1 MPSILLQENQEMV
14 AEALQL
20 EEHEAGR
27 VIYRQGD
34 LGDCFYLIHE
44 GTVAVR
50 KSTQAA
56 ERLGPKAFFGEQAL
70 LKAEKRYDMTSRALS
85 CDVGTAQPM
94 LTVLHVAGEKA
105 RSCTEGKTCGQ
116 EAYSYP

>member
-1 MPSILLQENQEMV
+1 MV

-20 EEHEAGR
+20 EEHEAGK

-50 KSTQAA
+50 KSAQAVD
-56 ERLGPKAFFGEQAL
+56 RLGPKAFFGEQAL
-70 LKAEKRYDMTSRALS
+70 LKAEKRYAVNFEICTLNQVSS
-85 CDVGTAQPM
+85 VTWTASTHCPE
-94 LTVLHVAGEKA
+94 HA
-105 RSCTEGKTCGQ
+105 S
-116 EAYSYP
+116 